1 MVRRTLARSIAADE
15 AATNERGWAFDLAVF
30 RIAFLG
36 LAVLPFAW
44 RALGW
49 TAAVLPGLSGDVWAP
64 VSFFAW
70 LPADIVHDARLAWW
84 LALANVV
91 CVGLGLAGVRTGA
104 TLGAATVL
112 SLYVLGLMENAGKV
126 DHYHHLI
133 WFMALLA
140 VGPSGRFLAVDAIGA
155 ARGREDEPA
164 GALTTLRAVWLLLGL
179 IYLGPGLA
187 KLAAAIGDGWA
198 SPEHLRLIIGWQRF
212 ARTLY
217 QPGFEPTRW
226 IDGLPPVALEAGGVA
241 VIAFEVGFVWL
252 VLIRWARPYLAVAGI
267 AFHLMNGVVLG
278 IWFTFLLPAYVA
290 LIDWSALGRRVGLDA
305 GGSAREAASLPVRA
319 SRQRTIE
326 VVAAVLI
333 VAEAGVS
340 AGRLLWPAWRG
351 PVWPFDLYPTF
362 ASRRSPDATVWEPR
376 IVRSDGRAMR
386 LGPAAWS
393 KAFGSAARSRRVAE
407 SIRDE
412 RDPARRRER
421 SREVL
426 ALLWRHEAL
435 AAREAAV
442 AIDVYEVRYAVTN
455 AATPIEETFLDRFD
469 VSEIVRKDGGARTA
483 ADVERDQ
490 PSGSH

>member
-1 MVRRTLARSIAADE
+1 MVGRTLARSIAADE
-15 AATNERGWAFDLAVF
+15 AATNERDWAFDLAVF
-30 RIAFLG
+30 RIVFLG

-49 TAAVLPGLSGDVWAP
+49 TATVLPGLSGTVWAP

-70 LPADIVHDARLAWW
+70 LPAGILHDARLAWW

-112 SLYVLGLMENAGKV
+112 SLYVFGLMENAGKV

-198 SPEHLRLIIGWQRF
+198 SPDHLRLIIGWQRF

-226 IDGLPPVALEAGGVA
+226 IDGLPPAVLAAGGVA

-252 VLIRWARPYLAVAGI
+252 VLIRWARPYLAVAGL

-290 LIDWSALGRRVGLDA
+290 LIDWAALGRRVGVDV
-305 GGSAREAASLPVRA
+305 GGSARGMASGRPPVRA
-319 SRQRTIE
+319 PRLRAIE
-326 VVAAVLI
+326 IVAAVLI
-333 VAEAGVS
+333 LAEAGVS
-340 AGRLLWPAWRG
+340 AGRLLWPSWQG

-362 ASRRSPDATVWEPR
+362 ASRRSPEATVWEPR

-386 LGPAAWS
+386 FAPAAWS

-412 RDPARRRER
+412 RDSARRRER
-421 SREVL
+421 SRAVL
-426 ALLWRHEAL
+426 ALLWRHERQ

-442 AIDVYEVRYAVTN
+442 AIDVYEVRYPVTN
-455 AATPIEETFLDRFD
+455 ATTPTQETFLDRFD
-469 VSEIVRKDGGARTA
+469 VSEIVRNDGDVRSAIDDEPGA
-483 ADVERDQ
+483 D
-490 PSGSH
+490 